1 MCGIVGC
8 IQKKEPVLNL
18 LIEGLQRLE
27 YRGYDSAG
35 VATIEKGELF
45 MRKSEGKIA
54 NLKELLKEVKSTA
67 TLGIAHTRWATH
79 GRPTQINA
87 HPQTGA
93 HQEIALVHNGIIENF
108 QELKKMLVKK
118 GLSFRSETDTEV
130 LAQLIELEYQHGKI
144 PLEEAV
150 RLSLKKAKGA
160 YAIGVIAKREPDK
173 LVGARL
179 GSPLVLGIGEKSHYL
194 ASDVA
199 AILKYTNK
207 VIYPNDGEIIVLKEG
222 SYQIFNLDKKPVKHP
237 VHTIEWSYDE
247 VAKNGYEKFMLKE
260 IHEQPKVIRQI
271 LKRRITNEEQIHFEE
286 LKIAANWLKKVDRIC
301 IVSCGTAYHAGYYLK
316 YFIEHHTPLPVDID
330 VASEFR
336 YRNPKLKKSTLVMTI
351 SQSGETA
358 DTLAS
363 LRLAQKMGCHVLSIV
378 NVMGSTMDRESDG
391 VIYTHAG
398 PEIGV
403 ASTKAYTAQMTCGVL
418 FALYLAQLQQTL
430 SFEKIKSILDELET
444 LPKKM
449 ETILNQEKKI
459 SQLAA
464 KYAHAESAL
473 YLGRGFYFPSALE
486 GALKN
491 KEISYMHAEG
501 HAAGEMKHGPIAL
514 IDEKLPVFCICPKG
528 GAYEK
533 MISNIKEVEARKGI
547 IISIA
552 TEGDEAIKSISTE
565 TIFIPETNED
575 VSSILVAVPLQLLA
589 FYIAEA
595 KGCDIDQP
603 RNLAKSVTVE

>member
-8 IQKKEPVLNL
+8 IQKKEPVLDL

-35 VATIEKGELF
+35 VATLERGELF

-54 NLKELLKEVKSTA
+54 NLKELLKGIKSTA

-79 GRPTQINA
+79 GRPTQTNA
-87 HPQTGA
+87 HPHTGA

-108 QELKKMLVKK
+108 QELKEALIKK
-118 GLSFRSETDTEV
+118 GIPFRSETDTEV
-130 LAQLIELEYQHGKI
+130 LAQLIELEYQKGKI

-160 YAIGVIAKREPDK
+160 YAIGVISKREPNK

-179 GSPLVLGIGEKSHYL
+179 GSPLIVGIGEKAHYL

-207 VIYPNDGEIIVLKEG
+207 VIYPNDGEIIVLKED
-222 SYQIFNLDKKPVKHP
+222 SYHIFDLNKKPVKHS
-237 VHTIEWSYDE
+237 VKTIDWSYDE

-271 LKRRITNEEQIHFEE
+271 LKRRIVGEGKIYFEE
-286 LKIAANWLKKVDRIC
+286 LKIDSNWLKKVDRIC
-301 IVSCGTAYHAGYYLK
+301 LVSCGTAYHAGYYFK
-316 YFIEHHTPLPVDID
+316 YFIERHTSLPVDID

-336 YRNPKLKKSTLVMTI
+336 YRNPKLKKNTLVMTI

-363 LRLAQKMGCHVLSIV
+363 LRLAQKMGCRVLSIV
-378 NVMGSTMDRESDG
+378 NVMGSTIDRESDG
-391 VIYTHAG
+391 VIYSHAG

-403 ASTKAYTAQMTCGVL
+403 ASTKAYTAQMTCSVL
-418 FALYLAQLQQTL
+418 FALYLAQLQQ
-430 SFEKIKSILDELET
+430 EIPQAKIKSILKELET

-449 ETILNQEKKI
+449 ETILSHEKKI
-459 SQLAA
+459 SQIAS
-464 KYAHAESAL
+464 KYARAESAL
-473 YLGRGFYFPSALE
+473 YLGRGFHFPSALE

-528 GAYEK
+528 EAYEK
-533 MISNIKEVEARKGI
+533 MLSNIKEVEARKGI

-565 TIFIPETNED
+565 TIFIPEIKED
-575 VSSILVAVPLQLLA
+575 LSSILVAVPLQLLA